1 MGKRGRLEN
10 AMVAIQFQL
19 SCSGYVGLR
28 RKNILKR
35 RFAMKRLTALVAAG
49 IIACTSAQAWAVDPD
64 KPLTLPGTVTIVA
77 FDQLEATALAL
88 HPGSTLL
95 DTDLDEAYGK
105 YLYQVELEDADGIEW
120 EVELDALSGHVLKN
134 HQET

>member
-1 MGKRGRLEN
+1 
-10 AMVAIQFQL
+10 
-19 SCSGYVGLR
+19 
-28 RKNILKR
+28 
-35 RFAMKRLTALVAAG
+35 MKRLTALFAAG
-49 IIACTSAQAWAVDPD
+49 IIAAMTAQAQAVDPD
-64 KPLTLPGTVTIVA
+64 KPLKLPGTVTIVA

-105 YLYQVELEDADGIEW
+105 YVYEVELEDAQGIEW
-120 EVELDALSGHVLKN
+120 DVELDALTGQVLKN